1 MGDVGTFHNIEHH
14 GGIQVEVDGNFRT
27 HIVKIPLERKS
38 SPSPRVMAVP
48 WASNALHSLITDLIT
63 YVCLTIGL

>member
-14 GGIQVEVDGNFRT
+14 EGIQLEVDGNFCA
-27 HIVKIPLERKS
+27 HIVKIPLERKR
-38 SPSPRVMAVP
+38 SPTPRVMGVP
-48 WASNALHSLITDLIT
+48 WAPNALHSLITDLIT